1 MKTKVVD
8 YNDIVSVH
16 NGEEYY
22 HGQIIYSD
30 YKSSNGVYLLR
41 LNIDMALCILP
52 DEQEN
57 FLNDISE
64 LVTNARNK
72 AIDDIVIKIKERV
85 GMDWEWDFMFIEQIA
100 EQLKA
105 GVEND

>member
-1 MKTKVVD
+1 MENWSETMKTKVVD

-22 HGQIIYSD
+22 HGQITYSD
-30 YKSSNGVYLLR
+30 YKSSNGVDLLR

-57 FLNDISE
+57 FLKEISE
-64 LVTNARNK
+64 LVNK
-72 AIDDIVIKIKERV
+72 YSK
-85 GMDWEWDFMFIEQIA
+85 
-100 EQLKA
+100 
-105 GVEND
+105 

>member
-8 YNDIVSVH
+8 YDDIVSVH

-30 YKSSNGVYLLR
+30 YKSSKWRNWNGNGVDLLR
-41 LNIDMALCILP
+41 LNIDMTLCILP

-57 FLNDISE
+57 FLKEISD
-64 LVTNARNK
+64 LVNK
-72 AIDDIVIKIKERV
+72 YSK
-85 GMDWEWDFMFIEQIA
+85 
-100 EQLKA
+100 
-105 GVEND
+105 

>member
-1 MKTKVVD
+1 MMKTKVVD
-8 YNDIVSVH
+8 YDDIVSVH

-30 YKSSNGVYLLR
+30 YKSSNGVDLLR

-57 FLNDISE
+57 FLKEISD
-64 LVTNARNK
+64 LVNQYSK
-72 AIDDIVIKIKERV
+72 
-85 GMDWEWDFMFIEQIA
+85 
-100 EQLKA
+100 
-105 GVEND
+105 

>member
-1 MKTKVVD
+1 MEKQKVIFFTGVWVDWGKDGETMKTKVVD

-30 YKSSNGVYLLR
+30 YKSSNGVDLLR

-57 FLNDISE
+57 FLKEISD
-64 LVTNARNK
+64 LVNK
-72 AIDDIVIKIKERV
+72 YSK
-85 GMDWEWDFMFIEQIA
+85 
-100 EQLKA
+100 
-105 GVEND
+105 

>member
-1 MKTKVVD
+1 MLLCQTIKRDSINLYLNELIYWQNRGETMKTKVVD
-8 YNDIVSVH
+8 YDDIVSVH

-30 YKSSNGVYLLR
+30 YKSSNGVDLLR

-57 FLNDISE
+57 FLKEISD
-64 LVTNARNK
+64 LVNQYSK
-72 AIDDIVIKIKERV
+72 
-85 GMDWEWDFMFIEQIA
+85 
-100 EQLKA
+100 
-105 GVEND
+105 